1 VAHNIEPVE
10 IRFTQSARKHRI
22 GKARALYV
30 LEQYQPMEINDS
42 HSGEQNRR
50 WIGIHDRGL
59 ELEIIAVV
67 TPGYLLVIHVMPYRF
82 RRKKWQNR
90 GDIE

>member
-1 VAHNIEPVE
+1 MAHNIEPAE

-30 LEQYQPMEINDS
+30 LEQYQPMEVHDPKT
-42 HSGEQNRR
+42 GDQNLC
-50 WIGIHDRGL
+50 WIGIDDRGL

-67 TPGYLLVIHVMPYRF
+67 TPEYLLVIHVMPYRF
-82 RRKKWQNR
+82 RRK
-90 GDIE
+90 

>member
-1 VAHNIEPVE
+1 MAHNIEPVE

-30 LEQYQPMEINDS
+30 IENYQPMEVHDPKT
-42 HSGEQNRR
+42 GEQNLR
-50 WIGIHDRGL
+50 WIGIDDRGL

-67 TPGYLLVIHVMPYRF
+67 TPKYLLVIHVMPYRF
-82 RRKKWQNR
+82 RRK
-90 GDIE
+90 

>member
-1 VAHNIEPVE
+1 MAHNIEPVE

-30 LEQYQPMEINDS
+30 TENYQPMEVHDPKT
-42 HSGEQNRR
+42 GEQNLR
-50 WIGIHDRGL
+50 WIGIDDRGL

-67 TPGYLLVIHVMPYRF
+67 TPEYLLVIHVMPYRF
-82 RRKKWQNR
+82 RRK
-90 GDIE
+90 

>member
-1 VAHNIEPVE
+1 MAHNIEPAE

-30 LEQYQPMEINDS
+30 LEQYQPMEVHDS
-42 HSGEQNRR
+42 KTGEQNLR
-50 WIGIHDRGL
+50 WIGIDDRGL

-67 TPGYLLVIHVMPYRF
+67 TPEYLLVIHVMPYRF
-82 RRKKWQNR
+82 RRK
-90 GDIE
+90 